1 MKMEGPI
8 LLKIAVDAMGGD
20 FAPQSIV
27 EGAFLAA
34 KKYGLKVILVGDE
47 DQVSK
52 ELSKYPTSKLP
63 IYIHHAPH
71 VVAMHDSPSVVLRR
85 MKDTSIKVALDLA
98 KEGQASSVVSAG
110 NSGAAMALAM
120 YIFKKLEGVDRP
132 AIATIHPTTKGSTV
146 LIDSGGNVD
155 CKPFH
160 LIQFAIMGDAYAK
173 YILGKEK
180 PRIGVLSNG
189 EEEGKGN
196 ELTREAH
203 DILSGTDMNY
213 IGYVEGRDLNSGEV
227 DVIVCDGFVGNVAL
241 KISEGLWETIHAIL
255 KGEAKDNIR
264 ARVAYFLM
272 RRALHRLEKR
282 LDYSEYGGAPLLGID
297 GNCVVSHGA
306 SNAKAI
312 MNAILLASNL
322 ARNRLNEH
330 LIQELNEKQDLL
342 RLGQKRP
349 EKINESIK
357 AIH

>member
-1 MKMEGPI
+1 M
-8 LLKIAVDAMGGD
+8 KIAVDAMGGD
-20 FAPQSIV
+20 FAPHNIV

-34 KKYGLKVILVGDE
+34 KEYGVKVVLVGDE

-52 ELSKYPTSKLP
+52 ELTKYPTSKLP
-63 IYIHHAPH
+63 IFIHHAPS
-71 VVAMHDSPSVVLRR
+71 VVAMHDSPSTVIRR
-85 MKDTSIKVALDLA
+85 MKDTSIKVALDLVKGA
-98 KEGQASSVVSAG
+98 QVSGVVSAG

-120 YIFKKLEGVDRP
+120 YILKKLEGVERP
-132 AIATIHPTTKGSTV
+132 AIATIHPTTKGITV

-160 LIQFAIMGDAYAK
+160 LVQFAMMGDAYAK

-196 ELTREAH
+196 ELTREVH
-203 DILSGTDMNY
+203 DILLETDLDY

-255 KGEAKDNIR
+255 KWEAQDNIR
-264 ARVAYFLM
+264 AKVAYFLM
-272 RRALHRLEKR
+272 GRAIRRLEKR
-282 LDYSEYGGAPLLGID
+282 LDYSEYGGAPLLGIN
-297 GNCVVSHGA
+297 GNCVICHGS

-312 MNAILLASNL
+312 MNAILLASEL
-322 ARNRLNEH
+322 AKNKLNDHVIE
-330 LIQELNEKQDLL
+330 ELKEKQDML

-349 EKINESIK
+349 EKVSESVK
-357 AIH
+357 SIH

>member
-1 MKMEGPI
+1 M
-8 LLKIAVDAMGGD
+8 KIAVDAMGGD
-20 FAPQSIV
+20 FAPHNIV

-34 KKYGLKVILVGDE
+34 KEYGVKVVLVGDE

-52 ELSKYPTSKLP
+52 ELTKYPTSKLP
-63 IYIHHAPH
+63 IFIHHAPS
-71 VVAMHDSPSVVLRR
+71 VVAMHDSPSTVIRR
-85 MKDTSIKVALDLA
+85 MKDTSIKVALDLVKGA
-98 KEGQASSVVSAG
+98 QVSGVVSAG

-120 YIFKKLEGVDRP
+120 YILKKLEGVERP

-155 CKPFH
+155 CKPFQ
-160 LIQFAIMGDAYAK
+160 LVQFALMGDAYAK

-196 ELTREAH
+196 ELTREVH
-203 DILSGTDMNY
+203 EILSETDLDY

-255 KGEAKDNIR
+255 KWEAQDNIR
-264 ARVAYFLM
+264 AKVAYFLM
-272 RRALHRLEKR
+272 GRAIRRLEKR
-282 LDYSEYGGAPLLGID
+282 LDYSEYGGAPLLGIN
-297 GNCVVSHGA
+297 GNCVICHGS

-312 MNAILLASNL
+312 MNAILLASEL
-322 ARNRLNEH
+322 AKNRLNEH
-330 LIQELNEKQDLL
+330 VIEELKEKQHML

-349 EKINESIK
+349 EKVSESVK
-357 AIH
+357 SIH

>member
-1 MKMEGPI
+1 M
-8 LLKIAVDAMGGD
+8 KIAVDAMGGD

-34 KKYGLKVILVGDE
+34 KDHGIRVILVGDE
-47 DQVSK
+47 DQISK
-52 ELSKYPTSKLP
+52 ELTKYPTSKLP
-63 IYIHHAPH
+63 IFIQHASH
-71 VVAMHDSPSVVLRR
+71 VVAMHDSPSVVIRK
-85 MKDTSIKVALDLA
+85 MKDTSVKVAVELA
-98 KEGQASSVVSAG
+98 KEGEASGIVSAG
-110 NSGAAMALAM
+110 NSGAAMALGM

-132 AIATIHPTTKGSTV
+132 AIATTHPSLKGLTV

-160 LIQFAIMGDAYAK
+160 LVQFAMMGDAYAK
-173 YILGKEK
+173 CILGTQE

-203 DILSGTDMNY
+203 DILSKTDLNY

-241 KISEGLWETIHAIL
+241 KISEGLWETISAIL
-255 KGEAKDNIR
+255 KWEAQDNIR
-264 ARVAYFLM
+264 AKVAYFLM
-272 RRALHRLEKR
+272 KRAMRRLEKR
-282 LDYSEYGGAPLLGID
+282 LDYSEYGGAPLLGVN
-297 GNCVVSHGA
+297 GNLVISHGA

-322 ARNRLNEH
+322 AKNKLNEH
-330 LIQELNEKQDLL
+330 LTDELKEKQDLL
-342 RLGQKRP
+342 RLGQKRS
-349 EKINESIK
+349 ERVAGSIK
-357 AIH
+357 TVPSS